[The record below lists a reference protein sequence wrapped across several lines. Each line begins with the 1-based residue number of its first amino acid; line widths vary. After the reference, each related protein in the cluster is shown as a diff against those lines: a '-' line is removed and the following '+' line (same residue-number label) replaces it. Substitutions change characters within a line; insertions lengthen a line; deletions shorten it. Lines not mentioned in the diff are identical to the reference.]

1 MSRFAAGTSS
11 ALRSAGL
18 DPAVVEAV
26 VVRAL
31 DEDLAC
37 GPDLTTQATVPRSA
51 LGIGYVRPRLDGV
64 LAGLPVATAVVD
76 AVSDGE
82 VRVEAR
88 CQDGDRVRAGQDALI
103 LQGPLGHVMA
113 AERTMLNF
121 LGHLSGIATLTR
133 AWVDAIAG
141 TGAQIRDTRKTLP
154 GLRSL
159 QKYAV
164 RCGGGSNHRMGL
176 GDQILIKDNHVVA
189 AGGITA
195 AFKAAADLAPQVPIE
210 VECDTVDQVGEAIA
224 AGATAILLDNMSL
237 DEVRA
242 AVRLARA
249 ATRRIV
255 VEASGGISLDNA
267 ASVAAGG
274 VDYLAIGALTHSA
287 PALDVGL
294 DLGPSI

>member
-1 MSRFAAGTSS
+1 
-11 ALRSAGL
+11 
-18 DPAVVEAV
+18 
-26 VVRAL
+26 
-31 DEDLAC
+31 
-37 GPDLTTQATVPRSA
+37 
-51 LGIGYVRPRLDGV
+51 
-64 LAGLPVATAVVD
+64 
-76 AVSDGE
+76 
-82 VRVEAR
+82 
-88 CQDGDRVRAGQDALI
+88 
-103 LQGPLGHVMA
+103 
-113 AERTMLNF
+113 MLNF